1 LISWTHSDPLGALWE
16 GLGRQGLKPAGGFSH
31 WERAWR
37 SIEATRRM
45 DKESCPSGDGYPPGG
60 GSGAC
65 PTSLPHRVRDS
76 GTGQKSAAVPPT
88 RHRIP
93 RPSSSSRNGGRN
105 LSRNGARGPKSRA
118 PVRALAGA
126 PHVAQLGLSQR
137 DTHAIYRHPNPRCQ
151 IKSWLL
157 GRRDHL
163 QAGTHETLVPR
174 PH

>member
-1 LISWTHSDPLGALWE
+1 VLNLMDPCRAAGSLQ
-16 GLGRQGLKPAGGFSH
+16 GRAGEAGGKARRRLSVP
-31 WERAWR
+31 WGKRA
-37 SIEATRRM
+37 RR
-45 DKESCPSGDGYPPGG
+45 G
-60 GSGAC
+60 GSL
-65 PTSLPHRVRDS
+65 TSVRLRPPSVTLPRRHSHPDCRWPLILIVARQ
-76 GTGQKSAAVPPT
+76 TGQKSAAVPPT